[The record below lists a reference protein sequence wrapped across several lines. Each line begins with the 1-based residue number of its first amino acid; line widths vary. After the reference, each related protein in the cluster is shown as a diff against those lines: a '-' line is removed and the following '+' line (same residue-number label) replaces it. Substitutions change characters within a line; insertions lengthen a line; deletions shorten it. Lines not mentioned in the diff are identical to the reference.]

1 MLLTLMVGGVGVAL
15 AFLIADFSERLRQ
28 RFYRLRKREAPESQF
43 KRYVA
48 VGFAVFF
55 VAWSMVAYL

>member
-1 MLLTLMVGGVGVAL
+1 MFLTVMVGGVGVAL
-15 AFLIADFSERLRQ
+15 AFLIADFFERLRQ
-28 RFYRLRKREAPESQF
+28 RLYRSRNREAPVSQF
-43 KRYVA
+43 KRYVT